1 MIGLAEFCEK
11 AGFQNALS
19 ERCHEYLVE
28 KESVG
33 VQVQKPMG
41 MLLRFLRMCLAN
53 GEPLDHASKS
63 AVERWNEKDMFQVW
77 GIIEKTKQHFFRHQ
91 RANTTF
97 HTQFTMH
104 GGRRFTMQG
113 YLTVGKEK
121 VRESMTY
128 VTLSRF
134 IVCRSG
140 LRLARI

>member
-63 AVERWNEKDMFQVW
+63 AVERWNEKDINESPRNHYYRATEIRRFMQHL
-77 GIIEKTKQHFFRHQ
+77 EKTGIDAYVDRDIRRVQPTLYHIFLAIVRLYAYLQ
-91 RANTTF
+91 PQMDF
-97 HTQFTMH
+97 HTH
-104 GGRRFTMQG
+104 RF
-113 YLTVGKEK
+113 L
-121 VRESMTY
+121 
-128 VTLSRF
+128 
-134 IVCRSG
+134 RS
-140 LRLARI
+140 AFM